1 MLTRQELDRAVR
13 IQRKA
18 YALLLWFQ
26 DQLAEAAFPDHETHA
41 VMGDVAVARQW
52 IEKNL
57 HMLPVEA
64 APAPDELE
72 SLAAMFASYLTTSF
86 TANTYGTR
94 SVSTS
99 GCCCPICVQL
109 VAARTLKPRRRVTS
123 GDKAH
128 AQRLKVA
135 VLVDLAAS
143 ADRVF
148 SRDAAMEV
156 FADPEVSER
165 AALVAYARE
174 LLLRQGGEPGD
185 PAILALWREFAWTK
199 TGAAKQGF
207 RLDVQEILDAQEALR
222 AIAVNR

>member
-18 YALLLWFQ
+18 YVLLSWFQ
-26 DQLAEAAFPDHETHA
+26 DQLDDAAFPDHETHS
-41 VMGDVAVARQW
+41 VMGDVSIARQW

-57 HMLPVEA
+57 RVLPAEA
-64 APAPDELE
+64 APASDELE
-72 SLAAMFASYLTTSF
+72 PLAAMFASYLTTSF
-86 TANTYGTR
+86 EANTYSTR
-94 SVSTS
+94 SVATF
-99 GCCCPICVQL
+99 GCYCPICVQI
-109 VAARTLKPRRRVTS
+109 VAARMLKPKRVTS

-143 ADRVF
+143 ADRVL

-156 FADPEVSER
+156 LANPEVSER

-174 LLLRQGGEPGD
+174 LLLRLGGDPGD

-199 TGAAKQGF
+199 TGAPKKGF

-222 AIAVNR
+222 TIEVNR